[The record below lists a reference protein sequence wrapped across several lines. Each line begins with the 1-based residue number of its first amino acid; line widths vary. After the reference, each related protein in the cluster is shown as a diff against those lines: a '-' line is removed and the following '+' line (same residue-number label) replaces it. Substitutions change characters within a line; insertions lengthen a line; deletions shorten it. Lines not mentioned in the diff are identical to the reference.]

1 MHALLHAIPAAFLP
15 PLPVVVPLGVAALLL
30 VFGHVL
36 PRHAPDVIAIVTALV
51 CVLLCAAMIEPA
63 GSGPLVYWFGNWAP
77 RNGLVLGI
85 GFAVG
90 PIDAAMGVLIGI
102 LFAAALLFAWGF
114 FDEIHAHFQVLMLL
128 FLAAMTGFCLTHD
141 LFNMFVWFEV
151 LSVAGFA
158 LTGYRLEASALE
170 GALNFTVTNSLGS
183 FGMLGGIGLIYSKA
197 GALDFS
203 ALSGAVAESGV
214 DPVIAGA
221 FCMVATALL
230 IKGAMVPFHFWL
242 SDAHTVAPSPVSV
255 IFSGA
260 MVSIGIFGLSKLAW
274 AVFAPDPAV
283 LTVIRHLALGMG
295 VASALIGGFM
305 CLSQRHLKRLLAFS
319 TISHVGIMLTGA
331 ALLSPAGTA
340 GMLLYLGGHG
350 LTKGALF
357 MVTGML
363 LALRGGID
371 EIALRGQ
378 GRSIMPAGVAMAVG
392 GLILAGAPVG
402 LMDHGATLIDDA
414 GGGWVT
420 ASLLLG
426 GALTG
431 GAVLRAAGRI
441 FLGLGEVPGEE
452 SGAPSEPEDETGNR
466 PLWLMMVPCALL
478 LVLALVPSH
487 ARELVEH
494 ALPGFMHPDAMAIL
508 GTGSNP
514 PAPLAPLPTH
524 ASRPWL
530 PWVSTALALSIAA
543 FDLFRRDLP
552 RVLTAGTGLLTTPLF
567 RALDWVHS
575 GLIGDYVAW
584 IAVGLA
590 LFAAA
595 FAFA

>member
-1 MHALLHAIPAAFLP
+1 M
-15 PLPVVVPLGVAALLL
+15 
-30 VFGHVL
+30 
-36 PRHAPDVIAIVTALV
+36 
-51 CVLLCAAMIEPA
+51 
-63 GSGPLVYWFGNWAP
+63 
-77 RNGLVLGI
+77 LGI

-102 LFAAALLFAWGF
+102 LFAAALLFSWGF
-114 FDEIHAHFQVLMLL
+114 FDEVHAHFQVLMLL
-128 FLAAMTGFCLTHD
+128 FLAAMIGFCLTHD

-183 FGMLGGIGLIYSKA
+183 FSMLGGIGLIYAKA

-203 ALSGAVAESGV
+203 ALSRAVAAAGV

-221 FCMVATALL
+221 FCMVAIALL

-242 SDAHTVAPSPVSV
+242 SDAHAVAPSPVSV

-260 MVSIGIFGLSKLAW
+260 MVSIGIFGLTKLAW

-283 LTVIRHLALGMG
+283 LAVIRHLALGMG

-319 TISHVGIMLTGA
+319 TISHVGIMLAGA

-357 MVTGML
+357 MVAGIL

-371 EIALRGQ
+371 EIELRGQ
-378 GRSIMPAGVAMAVG
+378 GRGIMPAGVAMAAG

-402 LMDHGATLIDDA
+402 LLDRGAELIDDA
-414 GGGWVT
+414 GGFWIT

-441 FLGLGEVPGEE
+441 FLGLGAVPGEE
-452 SGAPSEPEDETGNR
+452 SGAPSEPEHETGNR
-466 PLWLMMVPCALL
+466 PFWLMMVPCALL
-478 LVLALVPSH
+478 LLLVLVPNH
-487 ARELVEH
+487 AKELVAH
-494 ALPGFMHPDAMAIL
+494 ALPRFMHPDAPAIL

-514 PAPLAPLPTH
+514 PAPLTLPTH

-530 PWVSTALALSIAA
+530 PWVSTALALAIAA
-543 FDLFRRDLP
+543 FNLFRRDLP
-552 RVLTAGTGLLTTPLF
+552 RFLTAGTGLVTTPLF
-567 RALDWVHS
+567 RVLDWVHS